1 LGEGGHW
8 VSSTSARLD
17 ENSVLLYADILA
29 GKRKCQSE
37 CAYFG
42 VCGGGAPS
50 NNSTD
55 STETAYCRSHKRA
68 IDVSFVFIERL
79 PAVATEPASL

>member
-1 LGEGGHW
+1 
-8 VSSTSARLD
+8 
-17 ENSVLLYADILA
+17 
-29 GKRKCQSE
+29 CQSE

-50 NNSTD
+50 NKIFEDNSAD

-68 IDVSFVFIERL
+68 IDVALAFIERL
-79 PAVATEPASL
+79 PAAATEPAPL

>member
-1 LGEGGHW
+1 VYGSFCFGN
-8 VSSTSARLD
+8 AA
-17 ENSVLLYADILA
+17 ENDFETIAKRVTESRLYADILA

-50 NNSTD
+50 NKIFENNSAD
-55 STETAYCRSHKRA
+55 STETAYC
-68 IDVSFVFIERL
+68 
-79 PAVATEPASL
+79 